1 MKFDQKILI
10 VRFSS
15 IGDIVQSTSPLKTIR
30 KSFPDSPITFLTLNT
45 YAPLLEMHPDIDSL
59 LSIKRKQSVKELL
72 EVRKYLRHQRF
83 QVIYDLHNSIRSNFL
98 TFGISKKVCRLRKP
112 RLKRSGLF
120 FFHINTFN
128 KGFSSLRLFHDNLG
142 SIWKEKDE
150 IPSTFLKIS
159 KFEKEKAIRFLSS
172 RGLKRNFIAI
182 VPGAA
187 WNQKQWSTKNY
198 ISALNQ
204 LNIPA
209 VILGSKKDKICNEI
223 SLGFKKAIN
232 LAGKTDL
239 RLAVSIISNARKI
252 IGSDTGLV
260 HAAEALGRTVIM
272 IMGPTSIETGGGTN
286 KEKSTIVEKDIWC
299 RPCSQNGKFPCYRK
313 SQKCMDSILPKDVV
327 AAFLKTD
334 KL

>member
-30 KSFPDSPITFLTLNT
+30 KAFPDSQITFLTLNT

-72 EVRKYLRHQRF
+72 EVRKYLRDKTF

-98 TFGISKKVCRLRKP
+98 TFGISKKVYRLKKP

-120 FFHINTFN
+120 FFHINKFN
-128 KGFSSLRLFHDNLG
+128 KEFSSLRLFHDNIG
-142 SIWKEKDE
+142 SIWKDKDE

-187 WNQKQWSTKNY
+187 WNQKQWSIKNY
-198 ISALNQ
+198 ISTLNQ

-209 VILGSKKDKICNEI
+209 VILGSKKDNICNEI
-223 SLGFKKAIN
+223 TLGFKKAIN

-239 RLAVSIISNARKI
+239 RLAVSIISNAKKI

-286 KEKSTIVEKDIWC
+286 KEKSTIVEKDVWC

-327 AAFLKTD
+327 SAFLKTD

>member
-30 KSFPDSPITFLTLNT
+30 KVFPDSLITFLTINT

-59 LSIKRKQSVKELL
+59 LSIKRKQSFKNLL
-72 EVRKYLRHQRF
+72 EVRKYLRDERF

-98 TFGISKKVCRLRKP
+98 TYRISKEVYRLKKP

-120 FFHINTFN
+120 FFHVNKFN
-128 KGFSSLRLFHDNLG
+128 KGFSSLRLFHDNIG
-142 SIWKEKDE
+142 SIWQKKDE
-150 IPSTFLKIS
+150 IPPTFLKIS
-159 KFEKEKAIRFLSS
+159 RFEKERANRFLSS
-172 RGLKRNFIAI
+172 KGLKRDFIAI

-187 WNQKQWSTKNY
+187 WNQKQWSIKNY
-198 ISALNQ
+198 ISTLNQ

-209 VILGSKKDKICNEI
+209 VVLGSKKDKICNEI
-223 SLGFKKAIN
+223 SLGFNKAIN

-239 RLAVSIISNARKI
+239 RLAVSIISIAKKI

-260 HAAEALGRTVIM
+260 HAAEALGKTVIM
-272 IMGPTSIETGGGTN
+272 IMGPTSIETGGGTY
-286 KEKSTIVEKDIWC
+286 KEQSTIVEKEVWC

-313 SQKCMDSILPKDVV
+313 SQECMDLIFPKDVV
-327 AAFLKTD
+327 SAFLKTE